1 MKVLELF
8 AGTRSIGKAFE
19 RRGHEVYSIEWDK
32 DFDHIDWY
40 ADIMTVTA
48 QDILERFGRPD
59 VIAKDAAWMKQSLWT
74 NAAGG
79 CLKTPK
85 EPSKSSRN
93 GLPHIHAKRGRVC
106 FWSSGRMRALRMM
119 GC

>member
-1 MKVLELF
+1 
-8 AGTRSIGKAFE
+8 
-19 RRGHEVYSIEWDK
+19 
-32 DFDHIDWY
+32 
-40 ADIMTVTA
+40 
-48 QDILERFGRPD
+48 
-59 VIAKDAAWMKQSLWT
+59 MKQSLWT